1 MFNLNTFFS
10 RLSQQSLLMN
20 HRQGVVIRGDAD
32 WQHQC
37 LTAIENA
44 YSGNTFQLGGVNDN
58 DNVRVVASNKGQ
70 QLLGQ
75 ECQVLIVDVSASFDA
90 NSFTSAL
97 GTVVGGGLV
106 VVVGENLALEGYAY
120 KWMARAFEQF
130 LIVEQDVWLPE
141 LPPAYQTVEVDC
153 YAQQKQIIE
162 KVHKVV
168 TGHRKRPLVITADR
182 GRGKSSALG
191 IASAEL
197 ILSKKALNSAMS
209 IVVTAPT
216 VQAVQPIFDHASR
229 LLGGADVSKTCLSW
243 QGATIQFVA
252 PDDLLLNRP
261 SCDLLLVDEA
271 AAIPLPMLQQMVE
284 HYHRMVFSTT
294 IYGYEGCGRGFS
306 IKFKKWLD
314 DNRPGNQFCHMS
326 QPIRWAEND
335 PIERWQYQTFLL
347 DNDLARCP
355 YVTDT
360 EFSLAKIEKKQLF
373 QSPELLRE
381 CFALLVN
388 AHYQTTPNDLILML
402 SDTSVHLYAAF
413 SHDVCVGCIVAIE
426 EGQLED
432 DLFDGVKLGKR
443 RPKGHMTPV
452 SILNHYGF
460 ELAAQQASLRVMRI
474 AVHPEWQNTGV
485 GSDLVAQLESMT
497 DYDYY
502 STSFGATSDLVR
514 FWQANGYVYVRLGSQ
529 RDQASGCHSLML
541 VKGTQSWIG
550 EVHQLQ
556 QQSLL
561 YLAKDVFRDIDVELL
576 KHLVVVNSHSVAI
589 PAAVNNYVQGGS
601 SFDAVAPFIERLLMS
616 DEQALQQASDLV
628 IRKIVQQWSWSE
640 CAKAF
645 SLTGRKQVEQQLRE
659 DLCSLI

>member
-44 YSGNTFQLGGVNDN
+44 YSGNIFQLGGVNDN

-106 VVVGENLALEGYAY
+106 VVVGRNLSLEGYAY

-197 ILSKKALNSAMS
+197 ILSKKAVNSAMS
-209 IVVTAPT
+209 IVVTAPAI
-216 VQAVQPIFDHASR
+216 QAVQPIFDHASR
-229 LLGGADVSKTCLSW
+229 LLAGAEVSKTCLSW

-314 DNRPGNQFCHMS
+314 DNRPGNQFCHLS

-347 DNDLARCP
+347 DNDLARYP

-360 EFSLAKIEKKQLF
+360 EFSLAKIEKKRLF

-388 AHYQTTPNDLILML
+388 AHYQTTPNDLILLL

-432 DLFDGVKLGKR
+432 DLIDGVKLGKR

-460 ELAAQQASLRVMRI
+460 ELAAQQVSLRVMRI
-474 AVHPEWQNTGV
+474 AVHPEWQNAGV
-485 GSDLVAQLESMT
+485 GSDLLAQLESMT

-514 FWQANGYVYVRLGSQ
+514 FWQANGYVHVRLGSQ
-529 RDQASGCHSLML
+529 RDQASGCHSLMM

-556 QQSLL
+556 QQSFP

-616 DEQALQQASDLV
+616 DEQALQRASDLV

-659 DLCSLI
+659 NLCSLS